1 MKFFKN
7 GEETKAL
14 TRWNIVRFFVAF
26 LLDLAYNLTLLRF
39 YGHRY
44 SVENCQDWRRNE
56 SVGVVTMLKYIR
68 YCNSRADNS
77 GHIA

>member
-1 MKFFKN
+1 MKYSAFF
-7 GEETKAL
+7 
-14 TRWNIVRFFVAF
+14 VVAF

-56 SVGVVTMLKYIR
+56 SVGVVTMWNITDIVIQGQITLDILLR
-68 YCNSRADNS
+68 VC
-77 GHIA
+77 GC